1 MLTRRQFGSR
11 LSVAFAAGAMVR
23 PAGAALAQTGPWPE
37 DLLHR
42 FVEIEVRCGGRLG
55 VGILDTQSGR
65 TAGYRG
71 DERFPMCSTHKALSA
86 AAVLAQ
92 VDRGKDRLDRRVH
105 FSAGQVLPYSP
116 VTKAHAGNEG
126 LTLAAICEAAVTLSD
141 NTAANLMLDAIGGPA
156 GFAAYL
162 RGLGD
167 VVTRLDRTEPTLNE
181 ALPGD
186 PRDTTSP
193 LAMAAEP
200 EPARPWRGS
209 LGRLARAVGGVA
221 YCRQDRGCA
230 PARRLSTR
238 LARRGEDGHWR
249 PRHRERRRRP
259 LDAAAQA
266 RDRHGLHHG
275 LEHDAGGAER
285 RDSRRCAGDR
295 VGAASLN
302 ARSALPFPSNGKR
315 SFQEAEMDWCG

>member
-1 MLTRRQFGSR
+1 MLMRRQFGSG
-11 LSVAFAAGAMVR
+11 LSVAFVAGVMVR
-23 PAGAALAQTGPWPE
+23 PSGAALAQTGPWPE

-156 GFAAYL
+156 GFTAYL

-167 VVTRLDRTEPTLNE
+167 VSTRLDRTEPTLNE

-193 LAMAAEP
+193 LAMAADLNRLVLGDALSAASREQLAAWLIAGKTGDARLRAGLPQDWRVGEKTGTGDHGTANDVGILWPPQRRPMIVTAFITGSNTMP
-200 EPARPWRGS
+200 EAQS
-209 LGRLARAVGGVA
+209 VAIADVARAIV
-221 YCRQDRGCA
+221 
-230 PARRLSTR
+230 
-238 LARRGEDGHWR
+238 
-249 PRHRERRRRP
+249 
-259 LDAAAQA
+259 
-266 RDRHGLHHG
+266 
-275 LEHDAGGAER
+275 
-285 RDSRRCAGDR
+285 
-295 VGAASLN
+295 
-302 ARSALPFPSNGKR
+302 SAL
-315 SFQEAEMDWCG
+315 QA